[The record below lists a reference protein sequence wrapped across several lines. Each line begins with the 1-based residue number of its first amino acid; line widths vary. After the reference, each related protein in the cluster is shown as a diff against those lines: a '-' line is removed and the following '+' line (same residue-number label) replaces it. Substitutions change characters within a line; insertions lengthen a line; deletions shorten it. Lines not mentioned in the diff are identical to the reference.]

1 MKNAQTKQTA
11 TPPAAAP
18 VATQP
23 PEVEDWVNDTPYET
37 LYTIEMW
44 QQEIVE
50 TIDLTRAE
58 YIALKGHLAGLRGII
73 PVPTPAKPATEPI
86 AAPQTKLDTMQV
98 SLSKLSP
105 EQEREVRAALL
116 ARIQQQLA
124 GMETCRIQS
133 IAWYADIEEADHGW
147 DAPAQDF
154 LTTLVLHDHVRPL
167 TPDAAARLLE
177 EFRENF
183 DSMVEGARIFTARY
197 PEAVKSATAA

>member
-1 MKNAQTKQTA
+1 MKKTPPKTA

-73 PVPTPAKPATEPI
+73 PVAAEPVTEPI
-86 AAPQTKLDTMQV
+86 AAPVSKLDPMNV
-98 SLSKLSP
+98 LAKFSP
-105 EQEREVRAALL
+105 EQEQEVRDALL
-116 ARIQQQLA
+116 ARLRQQLG
-124 GMETCRIQS
+124 GMRTHEVRQ
-133 IAWYADIEEADHGW
+133 IAWYANIEEAKGGCDT
-147 DAPAQDF
+147 PAEDF
-154 LTTLVLHDHVRPL
+154 ITGLVLDYQIRGL
-167 TPDAAARLLE
+167 TPDDAAHRLE

-183 DSMVEGARIFTARY
+183 DSMAKAASIFAARY